1 MMKLLI
7 ILLILVLA
15 ILIIF
20 VAAMVGLVGLPHGN
34 YSSSGHNNN
43 DATLKKLLDDNNAT
57 LKKLLDDNNA
67 TLKKLMD
74 DNKATKLEKMLLAAA
89 FRADDDDNISD
100 DEKKVREIWN
110 QFLLHQYFDGS
121 SATRLNRSDDDRD
134 YYTTS
139 DDLSSEPNDVH
150 SLKEELGQL
159 SSGWDRSTSSRSS
172 EERRV

>member
-43 DATLKKLLDDNNAT
+43 DAT